1 MAKNNQHY
9 FKLKFCFL
17 LANSCYCAERRY
29 AECRVAQ
36 SVIVE
41 QLQEGQISTI
51 VSSTTK

>member
-1 MAKNNQHY
+1 MQKNNQQY

-17 LANSCYCAERRY
+17 LANSCCYAERSY

-51 VSSTTK
+51 VSSTAK